1 MRPAYILFYFH
12 SSFTKP
18 FWDRG
23 VPWFQLFS
31 WDVLVNTSLQV
42 LGKEIP
48 HFFWSIHTCVVE
60 IRPTGVDN
68 YIITFT

>member
-48 HFFWSIHTCVVE
+48 HCVVK